1 MKGYEPVG
9 RRGEGRREWR
19 TRERERGKK
28 RGGQKEE
35 GKLVNVCCH
44 WCYSKEQNFQFTNL
58 TFKALL

>member
-1 MKGYEPVG
+1 MEN
-9 RRGEGRREWR
+9 
-19 TRERERGKK
+19 ERERKEKG
-28 RGGQKEE
+28 RSEGGGVRE